1 MPRLTIGV
9 PAYNNVVTL
18 RTTIESLLAQ
28 SFGDFR
34 LLISDDN
41 SKDETRAVCLDLAK
55 SDKRIEYVRQPKNL
69 RYQNFGYL
77 LRQSTSELFMW
88 GAGDDRWQSDYVEAC
103 IRELD
108 AHPSLVLAVSK
119 VQFEEH
125 GIATQ
130 LSSGT
135 YPLLGTARENLRRYF
150 SRPDDNSRMYGVFRT
165 MPGQRSFP
173 ANSFHAYDWAFSAA
187 TLRFGGHAE
196 IPEILMFRD
205 KTPTEKYTEMA
216 RADANAAIDRL
227 FPLYQMTRWLHG
239 EAKMPLDRHVL
250 GALFALNVDKH
261 FGYVSRFHPAY
272 YRLVK
277 PLEAVW
283 QTRISWRLRKD

>member
-9 PAYNNVVTL
+9 PAYNNAVTL

-41 SKDETRAVCLDLAK
+41 SKDETQAVCRELAK
-55 SDKRIEYVRQPKNL
+55 SDARIAYIRQPKNL

-77 LRQSTSELFMW
+77 LRQSSTEFFMW
-88 GAGDDRWQSDYVEAC
+88 GAGDDRWEPGFLAAC
-103 IRELD
+103 IDELD
-108 AHPSLVLAVSK
+108 VHPSLVLAVSK
-119 VQFEEH
+119 VQFEED
-125 GIATQ
+125 GIATR

-135 YPLLGTARENLRRYF
+135 YPLLGTERQNLHRYL

-165 MPGQRSFP
+165 LPGQKSFP
-173 ANSFHAYDWAFSAA
+173 MQSFHAYDWGFSAA

-196 IPEILMFRD
+196 IPDILMHRD
-205 KTPTEKYTEMA
+205 KTPTQKYTEMA
-216 RADANAAIDRL
+216 RLDANTAIDRL
-227 FPLYQMTRWLHG
+227 LPLHQMTRWLLA
-239 EAKMPLDRHVL
+239 EAKIPLDRRVL
-250 GALFALNVDKH
+250 GALFSLNLDKH
-261 FGYVSRFHPAY
+261 FGYVSRFHPSY

-277 PLEAVW
+277 PLEELWKA
-283 QTRISWRLRKD
+283 RICWRLRKD

>member
-173 ANSFHAYDWAFSAA
+173 VNSFHAYDWAFSAA

-239 EAKMPLDRHVL
+239 EAKIPLDRHVL

-261 FGYVSRFHPAY
+261 FGYVSRLHPAY